1 MVRRAH
7 ESFGLELR
15 WLAAG
20 VNARP
25 QELIA
30 KPFWR
35 QPSRPPASGRTRL
48 IPRRLSS
55 SATLALVA
63 SLGHVQ

>member
-1 MVRRAH
+1 MNRSVW
-7 ESFGLELR
+7 SC
-15 WLAAG
+15 AG
-20 VNARP
+20 WQPASNARP

-48 IPRRLSS
+48 IPRRRSS